1 VNTAPGLRLRSGK
14 TKWEGMHNEVETN
27 GTGSKVDVNL
37 FLSSTFCLLVLL
49 TAFIRLDSNWAP
61 SHQEWPFL

>member
-1 VNTAPGLRLRSGK
+1 
-14 TKWEGMHNEVETN
+14 MHNEVETN

-61 SHQEWPFL
+61 SHQEWPFLMRTILMFNLRWKN